1 MTPLDTLKQIT
12 AIKNKRC
19 RLGLHTPDHASDV
32 VLRSESHEKV
42 DVVSL
47 AADFVNLDAN
57 MSGGKKNSGNGK
69 VKSFTRQYSL
79 AKLGDKNAVVCERKD
94 AMCLSLQVPVPVE
107 FSHVLDALLL
117 KSQVAVKSMLADRN
131 KRSSADYP
139 GIPCVISKS
148 LIAKY
153 QRNRKCKSVRNVVL
167 PICGDKGRQIKI
179 VDGGIRIPS
188 IFKKTVIPVVFSR
201 RVVGHIR
208 GCELFKRRGQ
218 WFCTLQYDTPVVQ
231 ELLFTN
237 VIGVDR
243 NSRGNVA
250 VAAVVQ
256 TGKVRKF
263 GPDAGILKKN
273 YRNRVRRLQKK
284 GKTRLLRK
292 LSGKQGRRVKD
303 INHKVSR
310 SVVDYARETSSAIVL
325 EDLSGVRKGK
335 IRGYVEKSQW
345 SFYQLEQMICYK
357 AALSGIPVFFVPA
370 AYTSKQCSR
379 CGKINNP
386 NGKKYCC
393 ECGHVDHRD
402 ANAGFNIGKRFCVLS
417 GIPSAY
423 TARPI
428 GGPQACQCSGFSH
441 VF

>member
-1 MTPLDTLKQIT
+1 MSSVKQRTVKNSKRGGSGLDT
-12 AIKNKRC
+12 
-19 RLGLHTPDHASDV
+19 PDYDSDV
-32 VLRSESHEKV
+32 VLRSESQEKV

-47 AADFVNLDAN
+47 AADFVNLDSN
-57 MSGGKKNSGNGK
+57 VSGGKKNSGNGK
-69 VKSFTRQYSL
+69 AKSFTNQYSL
-79 AKLGDKNAVVCERKD
+79 AELGDKHAVVCERKD
-94 AMCLSLQVPVPVE
+94 TMCLSLKVPVPVE
-107 FSHVLDALLL
+107 FSHILDSLLR
-117 KSQVAVKSMLADRN
+117 KSQVAIKAMLADRN
-131 KRSSADYP
+131 KRSSADYT

-148 LIAKY
+148 LIVKY

-167 PICGDKGRQIKI
+167 PICGDRGRQIKI
-179 VDGGIRIPS
+179 VDGGIRIPA
-188 IFKKTVIPVVFSR
+188 IFKKTIIPVVFSR
-201 RVVGHIR
+201 RVVGHMR

-218 WFCTLQYDTPVVQ
+218 WFCTLQYDTPVVL

-237 VIGVDR
+237 VVGVDR

-250 VAAVVQ
+250 VASVVQ

-263 GPDAGILKKN
+263 GPDAGMLKQN
-273 YRNRVRRLQKK
+273 YRNRTRRLQKN
-284 GKTRLLRK
+284 GNTRLLRK
-292 LSGKQGRRVKD
+292 LSGKQERRVKD

-325 EDLSGVRKGK
+325 DDLSGVRKGK

-345 SFYQLEQMICYK
+345 SYYQLEQMIRYK

-379 CGKINNP
+379 CGIINNP
-386 NGKKYCC
+386 SGKKYCC

-402 ANAGFNIGKRFCVLS
+402 VNAGFNIGKRFCVLS

-423 TARPI
+423 AARPI
-428 GGPQACQCSGFSH
+428 GGPQTCQCSGVSH
-441 VF
+441 AS